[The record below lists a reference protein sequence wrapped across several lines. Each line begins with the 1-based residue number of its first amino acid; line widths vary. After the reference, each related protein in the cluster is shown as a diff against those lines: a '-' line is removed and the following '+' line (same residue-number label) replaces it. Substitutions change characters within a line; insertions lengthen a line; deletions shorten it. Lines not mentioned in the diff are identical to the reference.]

1 MHGREAEGVAE
12 LGLRERHR
20 ESLAVGQADRVELRV
35 QLAEEVRDALVSL
48 PAAKARHPLSENGRL
63 DERVAP
69 EHVADARVRADEGA
83 NRLVRDERD
92 LARDAR
98 RQRVVHDLDVEA
110 LQIGDVAGDMEG
122 EDLPLSAG
130 QDLVAAR
137 EAFDDD
143 AALDGRSCSR
153 TMSWSALRSLTV
165 IGRRGPPAARFPKRA
180 RCSPACG

>member
-1 MHGREAEGVAE
+1 M
-12 LGLRERHR
+12 
-20 ESLAVGQADRVELRV
+20 
-35 QLAEEVRDALVSL
+35 
-48 PAAKARHPLSENGRL
+48 
-63 DERVAP
+63 
-69 EHVADARVRADEGA
+69 RADEGA

-110 LQIGDVAGDMEG
+110 LQIGDVAGDME

-143 AALDGRSCSR
+143 AALRRPVLLAHDVLVRLEVPHRHRKPEDRLPLGFRDGRD
-153 TMSWSALRSLTV
+153 ALQLADERV
-165 IGRRGPPAARFPKRA
+165 
-180 RCSPACG
+180 